1 MVVSPPFSIREII
14 FVNCICCPAHKVLSE
29 KGSTL
34 NGKNLLPKGAN
45 SFLLGYTKFETR
57 QMILKEFPPLKM

>member
-1 MVVSPPFSIREII
+1 MSELFLP
-14 FVNCICCPAHKVLSE
+14 LSE

-45 SFLLGYTKFETR
+45 SFLLVKTPFQKDLGLQKTKQEVTKSC
-57 QMILKEFPPLKM
+57 LPYKK